1 MRDGPLDMRMN
12 PCEEVDAAEVVNE
25 WDEAELARI
34 FWELGEERKSRAVA
48 GAIVRRRAIKPF
60 RDTLDL
66 ADCVSRI
73 IGRRGRIHPATRVFQ
88 ALRMAVN
95 REMECLEAAL
105 ESAPALLKPGG
116 RIVVI
121 TFHSLEDRMVK
132 RFFKSRSKPE
142 IDRPEWPAA
151 KSNPDFCMNRVTRRP
166 VISGPDEVK
175 ANPRARSAKLRVA
188 EKRKAGNS

>member
-1 MRDGPLDMRMN
+1 
-12 PCEEVDAAEVVNE
+12 
-25 WDEAELARI
+25 
-34 FWELGEERKSRAVA
+34 
-48 GAIVRRRAIKPF
+48 
-60 RDTLDL
+60 
-66 ADCVSRI
+66 
-73 IGRRGRIHPATRVFQ
+73 
-88 ALRMAVN
+88 
-95 REMECLEAAL
+95 MECLEAAL

-132 RFFKSRSKPE
+132 RFFKSRSQPE

-151 KSNPDFCMNRVTRRP
+151 QSNPDFCMNRVTRRP

-175 ANPRARSAKLRVA
+175 VNPRARSAKLRVA